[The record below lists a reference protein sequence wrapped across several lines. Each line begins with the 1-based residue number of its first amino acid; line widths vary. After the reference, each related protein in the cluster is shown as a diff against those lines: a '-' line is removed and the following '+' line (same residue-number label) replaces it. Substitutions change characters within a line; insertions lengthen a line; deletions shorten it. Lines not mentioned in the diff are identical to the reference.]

1 MVAKIKR
8 GVTAYSYN
16 KEFGLTMN
24 LDDIMRDISDTGAT
38 GIEILAN
45 SHIPGYPYVD
55 DAWVE
60 KWRAGLRKY
69 NLEPAEYAQWVDS
82 RLYEGRELGTQESI
96 DILERDFKIAHK
108 LGFKFIRT
116 KLGVI
121 DDTLTPVKN
130 WQDFIKGAFDLAEKY
145 DVYMCPEIHAP
156 SLMDSK
162 MVWDY
167 CDFIEKTGT
176 KRFGLNVDFSL
187 FQARSNSLVGY
198 DDGFPH
204 PDQEHS
210 PVSDFE
216 QYIKY
221 TLVCHAKFMRMD
233 ENFRE
238 MVIPYNEIFALLKKH
253 NWSGWMISEYEG
265 AKADV
270 PGHTSEQIKRHQIM
284 LKNMLGE

>member
-1 MVAKIKR
+1 MTNTIKR

-24 LDDIMRDISDTGAT
+24 LDDIMRDISDTGAK

-45 SHIPGYPYVD
+45 SHIPEYPYVSD
-55 DAWVE
+55 EWIE
-60 KWRAGLRKY
+60 KWKRSLNKY
-69 NLEPAEYAQWVDS
+69 GLEPAEYAQWVDS
-82 RLYEGRELGTQESI
+82 REYAGRELSTQESI
-96 DILERDFKIAHK
+96 DILERDFKLAHK
-108 LGFKFIRT
+108 MGFKILRT

-130 WQDFIKGAFDLAEKY
+130 WPDFIKGALELAEEY
-145 DVYMCPEIHAP
+145 DVYMCPEIHSP
-156 SLMDSK
+156 SLLDSK

-167 CDFIEKTGT
+167 CNFIEKEGT
-176 KRFGLNVDFSL
+176 DRFGLNVDFSL
-187 FQARSNSLVGY
+187 FQEGKNALVGY

-216 QYIKY
+216 QFIKY
-221 TLVCHAKFMRMD
+221 TIICHPKFMKVD

-238 MVIPYNEIFALLKKH
+238 VVIPYNKIMALLRKH
-253 NWSGWMISEYEG
+253 NWGGWMISEYEG

-284 LKNMLGE
+284 LKKLLGE

>member
-1 MVAKIKR
+1 MGEINR

-16 KEFGLTMN
+16 KEFGLTMD
-24 LDDIMRDISDTGAT
+24 LEDIMMDISDTGAS

-45 SHIPGYPYVD
+45 SHIPGYPYI
-55 DAWVE
+55 AEEWYEWWQE
-60 KWRAGLRKY
+60 KIAKY
-69 NLEPAEYAQWVDS
+69 ELQPAEYAQWIDS
-82 RLYEGRELGTQESI
+82 RLYEGRELTTEESI
-96 DILERDFKIAHK
+96 DILERDFKIANK
-108 LGFKFIRT
+108 LGFKILRT

-130 WQDFIKGAFDLAEKY
+130 WPEFIKGALELAEEY
-145 DVYMCPEIHAP
+145 DVYMCPEIHSP
-156 SLMDSK
+156 SLLDSK

-167 CDFIEKTGT
+167 CNFIEKENT

-187 FQARSNSLVGY
+187 FQTGDNSLVGY

-204 PDQEHS
+204 PNQEHS

-216 QYIKY
+216 QFIKY
-221 TLVCHAKFMRMD
+221 TIICHAKFMRMTSD
-233 ENFRE
+233 FKE
-238 MVIPYNEIFALLKKH
+238 VVVPYQEIIDLLKKH
-253 NWSGWMISEYEG
+253 DWSGWMISEYEG

-284 LKNMLGE
+284 LAEMLGE